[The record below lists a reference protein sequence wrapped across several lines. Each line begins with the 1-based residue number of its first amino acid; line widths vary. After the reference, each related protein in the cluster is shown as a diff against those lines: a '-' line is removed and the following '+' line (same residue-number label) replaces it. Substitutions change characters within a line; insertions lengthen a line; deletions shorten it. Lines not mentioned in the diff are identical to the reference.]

1 MNDMLVHCAVGAR
14 LRARIMGRDARTTPR
29 HNSVAAVQH
38 IRQPLDGPVQA

>member
-14 LRARIMGRDARTTPR
+14 LRARMGRDARTTPR

-38 IRQPLDGPVQA
+38 IRQTLDGPVQA